1 MSKPDIT
8 NTVETLEA
16 LVDKHG
22 LLHVLTGLEIMCG
35 EKAMHVTHAWQDKA
49 LAGRWTRAE
58 KLIGSTARTVERE
71 LSL

>member
-1 MSKPDIT
+1 MQMSKPDIT

-35 EKAMHVTHAWQDKA
+35 EKALHVETNWNDKS
-49 LAGRWTRAE
+49 LVKHWKRQE
-58 KLIGSTARTVERE
+58 KLIGNLARKIEKE
-71 LSL
+71 Q